1 MTLRERQ
8 DIMVDRYGEVC
19 TRAEA
24 GRILGRDSRTVK
36 KMIDDGR
43 IESACAGTMVDVRSI
58 AEYIAA
64 PAQKEE
70 DARVER
76 VRKRYN
82 TLYAV

>member
-1 MTLRERQ
+1 MTPRERQ

-24 GRILGRDSRTVK
+24 GRILGRDARTVK

-64 PAQKEE
+64 PARKDE

-76 VRKRYN
+76 VRYN